1 MTIAFTLSMPSKASW
16 NGHWSGE
23 GRPYIRV
30 KTLYKKYYTG
40 YPLDKILEQRDF
52 YYTWNDGWT
61 ACVTAERVDSKEATR
76 LRNKSVGFYGYDWM
90 IESILK
96 IGRIDRDYRNI
107 MMVEPSV
114 NKDKSSMIT
123 DKT

>member
-23 GRPYIRV
+23 GRPYVRV
-30 KTLYKKYYTG
+30 KNLYKKYYTG

-61 ACVTAERVDSKEATR
+61 ACVTVERVDSKEATR

-96 IGRIDRDYRNI
+96 NGKIEKPGD
-107 MMVEPSV
+107 
-114 NKDKSSMIT
+114 
-123 DKT
+123 

>member
-1 MTIAFTLSMPSKASW
+1 MPSKASW

-23 GRPYIRV
+23 GRPYVRV

-61 ACVTAERVDSKEATR
+61 ACVTAERVDSKEAAR

-107 MMVEPSV
+107 MMVETNV

-123 DKT
+123 DTT

>member
-1 MTIAFTLSMPSKASW
+1 MTIAFPLSMPSKASC

-23 GRPYIRV
+23 GRPYVRV
-30 KTLYKKYYTG
+30 KSLYKKYYTG
-40 YPLDKILEQRDF
+40 YTLDKILEQRDF

-76 LRNKSVGFYGYDWM
+76 LRNKSVDFCGYDRM

-96 IGRIDRDYRNI
+96 NGKI
-107 MMVEPSV
+107 EKPS
-114 NKDKSSMIT
+114 D
-123 DKT
+123 